1 MPIGTPLQLTQPE
14 AASHIRPFTLL
25 NKSPLD
31 DTHMRRYIEAMAKPT
46 EWADELIM
54 MVRSAMLKLQIRTF
68 SNLGADY
75 DRAPVVPSEWEEAEG
90 QEQWPVAQVG
100 HLARRSAHGDGGAH
114 GYHFVAILT
123 KTGAVGGEAAASATP
138 GSGRVSSPAAE
149 PSASKRKYEGAGSSS
164 VHGASHAAGTAAAST
179 DPSSQFFPEDIDED
193 DGFGMGA
200 EGTPSGDED
209 ADDDEGGGGAV
220 RLGSH
225 RINSKCPPARA
236 PEFKFNMNK
245 APWCFQFKCW
255 FMADGMSEKEC
266 LRHQHK
272 GTTFGAKMRFYLRK
286 YPYIGVVP
294 DGDVAPG
301 FSPITLDTVD
311 SDHTTHDSPM
321 LRGLYGRVHG
331 AFERDY
337 IAMRRGKLL
346 PMGSQPKERFAFFP
360 EWISGWNQSRGWCS
374 AEGCGKA
381 LELHVQTVPAHS
393 RLHRYEDEPVDNSKD
408 NAWSLQ
414 RELNHIAHVPS
425 NIMGVICF
433 QCQGVT
439 NFNHLAHSNVPGARH
454 PRLNAPRIEV
464 DVTTPEQLMQSLIE
478 DAKQR
483 YLALGGPE
491 AAAAELQAP
500 PPSYN
505 TKTKKEYCDE
515 NREREEAGLPP
526 RWKMTHWR
534 KTDGAPPEYTEA
546 SPRRSNGGRRRRQAA
561 ANATNENEERPR
573 RSRASA
579 KKARDDGSQ
588 ETGDEP
594 PPPKRRKRNAA
605 KPVSPKEVTVEA
617 CAASLELPKV
627 GDRVQVWHRED
638 KWYLGSV
645 LAIKCFVSKVFHK
658 RALMHQIKY
667 DFDQEEVWHDLRRE
681 YWRKP
686 KNSRTA
692 NGPISLAQVVRD
704 RGLTRAP
711 LAADLN
717 DGRSEGYL
725 SSVDMSVSDAPG
737 SEAESESDELESVD
751 SDAVSAVS
759 RGDSVD

>member
-123 KTGAVGGEAAASATP
+123 KTGAVGGAAATSATP

-164 VHGASHAAGTAAAST
+164 GHGASHAAGTAAAST

-266 LRHQHK
+266 MRHQHK

-286 YPYIGVVP
+286 YPDIGVVP
-294 DGDVAPG
+294 DGDLAPG
-301 FSPITLDTVD
+301 FRPITLDTVD
-311 SDHTTHDSPM
+311 SDHTTHDSAT

-360 EWISGWNQSRGWCS
+360 EWIRGWNQSRGWCS

-381 LELHVQTVPAHS
+381 LEQHVQTVPAHS
-393 RLHRYEDEPVDNSKD
+393 RLHRYEDVPVDNSKD

-425 NIMGVICF
+425 NLIGVICF
-433 QCQGVT
+433 ECQGET
-439 NFNHLAHSNVPGARH
+439 NFNHLAHSSAEHAGH
-454 PRLNAPRIEV
+454 PRLDAPDIEV
-464 DVTTPEQLMQSLIE
+464 DATTPARLMQSLIV

-483 YLALGGPE
+483 YPALGGPE

-500 PPSYN
+500 PPSYS
-505 TKTKKEYCDE
+505 TKTRQEYAKE
-515 NREREEAGLPP
+515 NKEREAANLPP
-526 RWKMTHWR
+526 RWKMRGWR
-534 KTDGAPPEYTEA
+534 KTHGEPPEYTEDNPPPRCNRWA
-546 SPRRSNGGRRRRQAA
+546 SRRQAA
-561 ANATNENEERPR
+561 ANTTNENGERPR
-573 RSRASA
+573 RSQASA
-579 KKARDDGSQ
+579 KTARDVGSQ
-588 ETGDEP
+588 ETEDEP
-594 PPPKRRKRNAA
+594 PPLKRRKRNAA
-605 KPVSPKEVTVEA
+605 EPVSPKGNTVEA
-617 CAASLELPKV
+617 FAASLGLPTV
-627 GDRVQVWHRED
+627 GDRVQVWHRD
-638 KWYLGSV
+638 DQWYLGSV
-645 LAIKCFVSKVFHK
+645 LAIKCFVSVFGK
-658 RALMHQIKY
+658 RALMHLIKY
-667 DFDQEEVWHDLRRE
+667 EFDQKEVLHDLRRE

-686 KNSRTA
+686 KTSRTVD
-692 NGPISLAQVVRD
+692 GPISLARVKRD
-704 RGLTRAP
+704 LGLTRGP

-725 SSVDMSVSDAPG
+725 SSVDMSVCDASG
-737 SEAESESDELESVD
+737 SESELESGEPESVD

-759 RGDSVD
+759 DESVD

>member
-123 KTGAVGGEAAASATP
+123 KTGAVGGAAAASATP

-286 YPYIGVVP
+286 YPDIGVVP

-346 PMGSQPKERFAFFP
+346 PMESQPKERFAFFP
-360 EWISGWNQSRGWCS
+360 EWIRGWNQSRGWCS

-381 LELHVQTVPAHS
+381 LEQHVQTVPAHS
-393 RLHRYEDEPVDNSKD
+393 RLHRYEDVPVDNSKD

-425 NIMGVICF
+425 NLIGVICF
-433 QCQGVT
+433 ECQGET
-439 NFNHLAHSNVPGARH
+439 NFNHLAHSNAEHAGH
-454 PRLNAPRIEV
+454 PRLNAPDIEV
-464 DVTTPEQLMQSLIE
+464 DATTPARLMQSLIV

-483 YLALGGPE
+483 YPALGGPE

-500 PPSYN
+500 PPSYS
-505 TKTKKEYCDE
+505 TKTRQEYAKE
-515 NREREEAGLPP
+515 NKEREAANLPP
-526 RWKMTHWR
+526 RWKMRGWR
-534 KTDGAPPEYTEA
+534 KTDGEPPEYTEDNPAPRCNRWA
-546 SPRRSNGGRRRRQAA
+546 SRRQAA
-561 ANATNENEERPR
+561 ANTTNETGERPR
-573 RSRASA
+573 RSQASA
-579 KKARDDGSQ
+579 KTARDVGSQ
-588 ETGDEP
+588 ETEDEP
-594 PPPKRRKRNAA
+594 PPRKRRKRNAA
-605 KPVSPKEVTVEA
+605 KPVSPKEKTVEA
-617 CAASLELPKV
+617 FAASLGLPTV
-627 GDRVQVWHRED
+627 GDRVQVWHRD
-638 KWYLGSV
+638 DQWYFGSV
-645 LAIKCFVSKVFHK
+645 LAINCFVSVFGK
-658 RALMHQIKY
+658 RALMHLIKY
-667 DFDQEEVWHDLRRE
+667 EFDQKEVLHDLRRE

-686 KNSRTA
+686 KTSRTVD
-692 NGPISLAQVVRD
+692 GPISLARVKRD
-704 RGLTRAP
+704 LGLTRGP
-711 LAADLN
+711 PADELN

-725 SSVDMSVSDAPG
+725 SSVDMSVSDA
-737 SEAESESDELESVD
+737 SVSESELESGEPESVD
-751 SDAVSAVS
+751 SDAGSAVS
-759 RGDSVD
+759 DESVD